1 MLNDS
6 RIFQALDILPEVK
19 DFSNLKTCDI
29 INSGRLSKPVLS
41 DSLSQVL
48 ETLRYLDAIAGFQ
61 ANQKTDITMT

>member
-1 MLNDS
+1 MAVHS
-6 RIFQALDILPEVK
+6 GK
-19 DFSNLKTCDI
+19 DFSNLKTCDN
-29 INSGRLSKPVLS
+29 INSGASSEPVLS